1 MTIQQQPHQAG
12 QTTTLPGRATTPAL
26 LVIRGTGARL
36 EGRFDIEESIEVQ
49 CQVTGELRVGGTI
62 VIGEQGEVSADI
74 TTVNAVI
81 LGSYTGNLKASGS
94 IEIAAT
100 GRVSGTLESDEL
112 VIAKGGVFTGTV
124 ARPEPQPAVQV
135 AQDEADVE
143 PELAAQSERTT
154 KVAKR
159 AKPAAAPL
167 ADIAPSAQLLDL
179 DDDVQLRAPRA
190 QGIPIA

>member
-1 MTIQQQPHQAG
+1 
-12 QTTTLPGRATTPAL
+12 
-26 LVIRGTGARL
+26 GARL